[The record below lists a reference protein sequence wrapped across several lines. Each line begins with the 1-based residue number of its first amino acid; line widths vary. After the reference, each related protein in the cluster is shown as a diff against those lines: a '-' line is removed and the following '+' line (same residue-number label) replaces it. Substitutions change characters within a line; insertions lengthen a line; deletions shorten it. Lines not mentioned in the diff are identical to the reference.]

1 MKSMRYFLLF
11 ILVLV
16 SNFMMAQDKVYLN
29 DNTLL
34 EGVITIEDGKEINLI
49 LKDKSKKNILKTD
62 IALIIYENGYS
73 QVVSQDQSLKKED
86 QDKFKLR
93 SWTVGTN
100 LLLPLDGKV
109 GFTIEKNLSE
119 NYSIRLGETFSWS
132 EYPGLRL
139 TTSILNNFYVG
150 KGRVKWL
157 NSMGL
162 NINYLE
168 NSYYY
173 FLYDFAYQDLIW
185 PGPPEGFQTSIN
197 LDLTIGTGVNIHIT
211 KHLAFSTQ
219 LYFSTNLNQNYSNID
234 LDLNNSGF
242 SFYYKF

>member
-1 MKSMRYFLLF
+1 MRYFLPF
-11 ILVLV
+11 IFALM
-16 SNFMMAQDKVYLN
+16 SNFTMAQDKVYLN

-34 EGVITIEDGKEINLI
+34 EGVITSEEGKEINLI
-49 LKDKSKKNILKTD
+49 LKDKSKISILKTD

-73 QVVSQDQSLKKED
+73 QVVSQNESIKKED
-86 QDKFKLR
+86 KDKFNMN

-100 LLLPLDGKV
+100 LLLPFDGKV
-109 GFTIEKNLSE
+109 GFTIEKNISDH
-119 NYSIRLGETFSWS
+119 YSIRLGETFNWS
-132 EYPGLRL
+132 NYPGLQL
-139 TTSILNNFYVG
+139 TTSILNNFYIG
-150 KGRVKWL
+150 KGRVKWM
-157 NSMGL
+157 NSFGL
-162 NINYLE
+162 NLNYLE

-173 FLYDFAYQDLIW
+173 VMYDYGYQDLIW

-197 LDLTIGTGVNIHIT
+197 FDLTVGTGVNIHIT

-219 LYFSTNLNQNYSNID
+219 LFFSTDLNQNYSNID